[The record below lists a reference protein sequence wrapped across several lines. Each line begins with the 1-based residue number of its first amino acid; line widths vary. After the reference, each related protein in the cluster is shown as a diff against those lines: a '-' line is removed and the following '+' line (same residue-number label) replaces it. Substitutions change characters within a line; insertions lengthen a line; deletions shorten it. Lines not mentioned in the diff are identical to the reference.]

1 MPTIQENITAVQK
14 RLQQAASDAGRN
26 PAEIQL
32 LPVSKTRN
40 IAQISQAITSGV
52 FCFGE
57 NYLQEAMDKIDQLDD
72 SKLDWHFIGPLQ
84 SNKTRQA
91 AENFAWVHTVDRVKI
106 AQRLS
111 AQRPD
116 DMPALN
122 ICLQINIDNEASK
135 SGFNRDQAVEVAA
148 TIAQL
153 PKLKLRGLMAI
164 PKLRTVYKEQR
175 QAFAQLRVLMEQIN
189 STLDN
194 CHKLDTLSMGMS
206 ADLEAAVAEG
216 ATLVRVGTDI
226 FGTRN

>member
-164 PKLRTVYKEQR
+164 PKPRTVYKEQR

-226 FGTRN
+226 FGARN

>member
-32 LPVSKTRN
+32 LAVSKTRN
-40 IAQISQAITSGV
+40 IAQISQAITAGV

-226 FGTRN
+226 FGARN